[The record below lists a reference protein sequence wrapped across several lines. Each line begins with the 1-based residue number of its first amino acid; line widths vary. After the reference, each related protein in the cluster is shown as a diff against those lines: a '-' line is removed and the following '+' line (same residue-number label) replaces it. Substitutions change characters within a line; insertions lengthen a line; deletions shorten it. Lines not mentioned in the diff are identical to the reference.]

1 MTSKSSLKFRRSI
14 RNKMSVAG
22 NEALINPQILVW
34 ARESAGF
41 YIEEAAKKIPVEADK
56 LQNCE
61 IGNDRLTISQLR
73 KLCNVYKRPLAF
85 FYLPNPPHQETIPK
99 DFRRLPEDEEKNL
112 SPNLRLEIRKAKYR
126 REVALDLFKELEIE
140 IPKFK
145 AKAILSDEV
154 YQVGK
159 LVRTLLKVSFEQQ
172 EKIRKESLLNFW
184 REKIE
189 DLGVLVFSASLIDTK
204 MMRGFSIDKYPLP
217 IIVLNSK
224 DHHKA
229 RIFTL
234 FHELTHLLLHSG
246 GICDLGEQDKIEIF
260 CNAVA
265 GESLVPTDWLQ
276 AISIVRQH
284 KDKSEWSSEEIYNL
298 AERFGVSREVILR
311 RLLAI
316 NKTTEYFYQQ
326 KREQYQA
333 EHKIKTNQEKVEKK
347 SSPIPQHYIVLNKT
361 GRKFARLVLESYR
374 QNKIGLLDVSEYLG
388 TKLKHLPKIE
398 QSLNPT
404 YSRGDKN

>member
-1 MTSKSSLKFRRSI
+1 
-14 RNKMSVAG
+14 MSVVG

-41 YIEEAAKKIPVEADK
+41 YIEEAAKKIPVEPDK
-56 LQNCE
+56 LRSCE

-85 FYLPNPPHQETIPK
+85 FYLPQPPQLETIPK

-112 SPNLRLEIRKAKYR
+112 SPNLRLEIRRAKYR

-140 IPKFK
+140 VPKFK
-145 AKAILSDEV
+145 AKANLSDDVYEV
-154 YQVGK
+154 GNLIRK
-159 LVRTLLKVSFEQQ
+159 LLKVSFKQQ
-172 EKIRKESLLNFW
+172 ESIKKETRLNFW

-189 DLGVLVFSASLIDTK
+189 DLGTLVFSASLIDLK
-204 MMRGFSIDKYPLP
+204 IMRGFSIDKNPLP

-234 FHELTHLLLHSG
+234 FHEFTHLLLHSG
-246 GICDLGEQDKIEIF
+246 GICDLGEQNKIEIF

-265 GESLVPTDWLQ
+265 GEALVPTNWLQ
-276 AISIVRQH
+276 AISVVQKH
-284 KDKSEWSSEEIYNL
+284 TGKAEWSDEQLYNL

-316 NKTTEYFYQQ
+316 DKTTEYFYKQ

-333 EHKIKTNQEKVEKK
+333 EYRIKINQEKAEKK
-347 SSPIPQHYIVLNKT
+347 SSPIPRHYIVLNQT
-361 GRKFARLVLESYR
+361 GRKFARLVLESYH

-388 TKLKHLPKIE
+388 AKLKHLAKIE
-398 QSLNPT
+398 QSLNPS
-404 YSRGDKN
+404 YSPGDKN

>member
-1 MTSKSSLKFRRSI
+1 
-14 RNKMSVAG
+14 MSVAG
-22 NEALINPQILVW
+22 NEALINPQILAW

-41 YIEEAAKKIPVEADK
+41 YIEEAAKKIPVEPEK
-56 LQNCE
+56 LRNCE

-85 FYLPNPPHQETIPK
+85 FYLPNPPQQETIPK
-99 DFRRLPEDEEKNL
+99 DFRRLPEDADKNL
-112 SPNLRLEIRKAKYR
+112 LPNLRLEIRRAKYR
-126 REVALDLFKELEIE
+126 REIALDLFKELEIE

-145 AKAILSDEV
+145 AKATLSDEV
-154 YQVGK
+154 YEVGK
-159 LVRTLLKVSFEQQ
+159 LVRKLLKVSFEQQ

-189 DLGVLVFSASLIDTK
+189 DLGTLVFSASLIDTK
-204 MMRGFSIDKYPLP
+204 VMRGFSIDKHPLP

-246 GICDLGEQDKIEIF
+246 GICDLGEQDRIEVF

-276 AISIVRQH
+276 AIPIVQQH
-284 KDKSEWSSEEIYNL
+284 KDKSEWSDEKIYNL
-298 AERFGVSREVILR
+298 AERFGVNREVILR

-316 NKTTEYFYQQ
+316 DKTTEYFYKQR
-326 KREQYQA
+326 REQYQA
-333 EHKIKTNQEKVEKK
+333 EYRIKINQEAAEKN
-347 SSPIPQHYIVLNKT
+347 SSPIPQHYKVLNKT
-361 GRKFARLVLESYR
+361 GRGFAKLVLEGYH
-374 QNKIGLLDVSEYLG
+374 QNKISLLDVSEYLG
-388 TKLKHLPKIE
+388 TKLNHLPKIE
-398 QSLNPT
+398 QSLNPS
-404 YSRGDKN
+404 YSAGDKN

>member
-1 MTSKSSLKFRRSI
+1 MAAR
-14 RNKMSVAG
+14 G
-22 NEALINPQILVW
+22 NEALINPQILAW

-41 YIEEAAKKIPVEADK
+41 YIEEAAKKIPIQPDK
-56 LQNCE
+56 LRNCE
-61 IGNDRLTISQLR
+61 TGNDHLTISQLR

-85 FYLPNPPHQETIPK
+85 FYLPQPPQIEQLPK
-99 DFRRLPEDEEKNL
+99 DFRRLPEDEEKL
-112 SPNLRLEIRKAKYR
+112 SPNLRLEIRRAKYR

-140 IPKFK
+140 IPKLKIK
-145 AKAILSDEV
+145 ADLTDDV
-154 YQVGK
+154 YEIGNRIRK
-159 LVRTLLKVSFEQQ
+159 LLRVSFKQQ
-172 EKIRKESLLNFW
+172 ERIKKDSLLNFW

-189 DLGVLVFSASLIDTK
+189 DLGTLVFSASLIDLK
-204 MMRGFSIDKYPLP
+204 VMRGFSIDKNPLP

-234 FHELTHLLLHSG
+234 FHEFTHILLHSG
-246 GICDLGEQDKIEIF
+246 GICDLGEQNKIEVF

-265 GESLVPTDWLQ
+265 GEALVPTDWLQ
-276 AISIVRQH
+276 AIPVVQQH
-284 KDKSEWSSEEIYNL
+284 QDKSEWNEEHIYNL

-316 NKTTEYFYQQ
+316 GKTTEYFYKQ

-333 EHKIKTNQEKVEKK
+333 EYRIKINQDEAEKK
-347 SSPIPQHYIVLNKT
+347 SFAIPQHYKVLNKT
-361 GRKFARLVLESYR
+361 GRKFAKLVFESYH

-388 TKLKHLPKIE
+388 TKLNHLPKIE
-398 QSLNPT
+398 QSLNPS
-404 YSRGDKN
+404 YSVGDKS

>member
-1 MTSKSSLKFRRSI
+1 
-14 RNKMSVAG
+14 MSFAG

-41 YIEEAAKKIPVEADK
+41 YIEEAAKKIPVEPDK
-56 LQNCE
+56 LRSCE
-61 IGNDRLTISQLR
+61 IGKDRLTISQLR

-85 FYLPNPPHQETIPK
+85 FYLPNPPQQETIPK
-99 DFRRLPEDEEKNL
+99 DFRRLPEDEEKKL
-112 SPNLRLEIRKAKYR
+112 SPNLRLEIRRAKYR

-140 IPKFK
+140 IPSFK
-145 AKAILSDEV
+145 SKTNLSDEV
-154 YQVGK
+154 YEVGK
-159 LVRTLLKVSFEQQ
+159 LIRKLLKVSFKQQ
-172 EKIRKESLLNFW
+172 EKIKRESLLNFW

-189 DLGVLVFSASLIDTK
+189 DLGTLVFSTSLIDLK
-204 MMRGFSIDKYPLP
+204 IMRGFSIDKNPLP

-234 FHELTHLLLHSG
+234 FHEFTHLLLHSG
-246 GICDLGEQDKIEIF
+246 GICDLGEQNKIEVF

-265 GESLVPTDWLQ
+265 GEALVPTDWLQ
-276 AISIVRQH
+276 AIPVVQHH
-284 KDKSEWSSEEIYNL
+284 KDKSEWNDEKIYNL
-298 AERFGVSREVILR
+298 AERFGVSREVVLR

-316 NKTTEYFYQQ
+316 DKTTEYFYKQ

-333 EHKIKTNQEKVEKK
+333 EYRIKINQEKAEKK
-347 SSPIPQHYIVLNKT
+347 SSPIPQHYKVLNQT
-361 GRKFARLVLESYR
+361 GRKFARLVLEGYH
-374 QNKIGLLDVSEYLG
+374 QNKIGLLDVSDYLG

-398 QSLNPT
+398 QSLNSS
-404 YSRGDKN
+404 YSTGDKN

>member
-1 MTSKSSLKFRRSI
+1 MA
-14 RNKMSVAG
+14 VAG
-22 NEALINPQILVW
+22 NEALINPQILAW

-41 YIEEAAKKIPVEADK
+41 YLEEAAKKITIEPDK
-56 LQNCE
+56 LRSCE
-61 IGNDRLTISQLR
+61 VGNDRLTISQLR

-85 FYLPNPPHQETIPK
+85 FYLPTPPPRENLPK
-99 DFRRLPEDEEKNL
+99 DFRRLPEDEGKKL

-126 REVALDLFKELEIE
+126 REIALDLFKELEID
-140 IPKFK
+140 IPKFR
-145 AKAILSDEV
+145 AKATLSDEV
-154 YQVGK
+154 YDVGK
-159 LVRTLLKVSFEQQ
+159 LIRRLLKVSFEQQ
-172 EKIRKESLLNFW
+172 EKIKKESRLNFW

-189 DLGVLVFSASLIDTK
+189 DLGTLVFSASLIDLK
-204 MMRGFSIDKYPLP
+204 LMRGFSIDKHPLP

-234 FHELTHLLLHSG
+234 FHEFTHLLLHSG
-246 GICDLGEQDKIEIF
+246 GICDLGEQNKIEVF

-265 GESLVPTDWLQ
+265 GEALVPTDWLRD
-276 AISIVRQH
+276 ISIVQQH
-284 KDKSEWSSEEIYNL
+284 KDKSEWDDEKIYSL
-298 AERFGVSREVILR
+298 AERFGVSREVVLR

-316 NKTTEYFYQQ
+316 DKTTEYFYKQ

-333 EHKIKTNQEKVEKK
+333 EYRIKTNQEKEEKK
-347 SSPIPQHYIVLNKT
+347 TFRVPQHYKVLNQT
-361 GRKFARLVLESYR
+361 GRKFARLVVESYR

-398 QSLNPT
+398 QTLNPS
-404 YSRGDKN
+404 YSAGDKN